1 MAGGRPPLGERA
13 LTKRE
18 RDQRS
23 RAKQL
28 KRLADMTDAMAAIA
42 DPMLIR
48 TLREARMRAQ
58 AVLDE
63 QSGSGTPSAAER

>member
-1 MAGGRPPLGERA
+1 MAGGRPTLGERP

-23 RAKQL
+23 RQKQL
-28 KRLADMTDAMAAIA
+28 DRLRAMTEALGAIA
-42 DPMLIR
+42 DPMLVR

-58 AVLDE
+58 SVLDE

>member
-23 RAKQL
+23 RQ
-28 KRLADMTDAMAAIA
+28 KRLAGWQTMSDALAAIA
-42 DPMLIR
+42 DPLAVR

-58 AVLDE
+58 SVLDE
-63 QSGSGTPSAAER
+63 LSGTGTPSASEQ

>member
-23 RAKQL
+23 RQKHLDRFRAL
-28 KRLADMTDAMAAIA
+28 TEALAAIA
-42 DPMLIR
+42 DPMTVR

-63 QSGSGTPSAAER
+63 QGGSGTPSASER